1 MFQGQKTSHKSGG
14 NKMPDIRQQVEADR
28 GTLKKI
34 QLAIPGFA
42 GYRRREDLRA
52 SDNILRIQLA
62 KRLGEVRDGLE
73 ECRRIMVKNYDTDDL
88 EDVGGLVN
96 KFVEIEGKVRHA
108 EGGYTGISPAVRIED
123 AVIERIYDYDWAMID
138 YVMSME
144 KCIIDLRKAIDAEQ
158 ETDIKLQ
165 LEGLHS
171 RLADFDRS
179 FDERIERSAGIFNF

>member
-1 MFQGQKTSHKSGG
+1 
-14 NKMPDIRQQVEADR
+14 MPDIRKQVEADR
-28 GTLKKI
+28 GILKKI

-73 ECRRIMVKNYDTDDL
+73 ECRRILVKNYDTDEL
-88 EDVGGLVN
+88 EDIGGLVN
-96 KFVEIEGKVRHA
+96 KFQAIEGKVRHA

-123 AVIERIYDYDWAMID
+123 AVLERLYEYDWAMID

-144 KCIIDLRKAIDAEQ
+144 KSIIDLRKAIDAHLD
-158 ETDIKLQ
+158 TDVKAQ

-171 RLADFDRS
+171 RLADFERS
-179 FDERIERSAGIFNF
+179 FEERIERSAGIFNL

>member
-1 MFQGQKTSHKSGG
+1 
-14 NKMPDIRQQVEADR
+14 MPDIRKQVEADR
-28 GTLKKI
+28 GALKKI

-62 KRLGEVRDGLE
+62 KRLGEVRDGLQ
-73 ECRRIMVKNYDTDDL
+73 ECRRVLVKSYDTDDL

-96 KFVEIEGKVRHA
+96 KLQALEGKVRHA
-108 EGGYTGISPAVRIED
+108 EGGYTGISPALRIED
-123 AVIERIYDYDWAMID
+123 AVLERLYEYDWAMID

-144 KCIIDLRKAIDAEQ
+144 KCIVELRRAIDAHLD
-158 ETDIKLQ
+158 TDVKVQ
-165 LEGLHS
+165 LEGLNS

-179 FDERIERSAGIFNF
+179 FAERIERSAGIFNF